1 MEQGPTRHLVVVD
14 CLHHQL
20 GILDAVDDA
29 QQCPRQAQQL
39 AEAVE
44 AEVDEVVG
52 KADDLGKDKATP
64 DLAVLGAEQDKQ
76 TWGRG
81 MPAQP
86 PSLQRQSQ
94 PNRAASCYVPVT
106 RTSKVSLFFSSLAK
120 GTASLTTLLR

>member
-1 MEQGPTRHLVVVD
+1 MENAPPGPCLVMEQTLTRHLVVVD

-20 GILDAVDDA
+20 RVLDTVDDT

-64 DLAVLGAEQDKQ
+64 DLAMLGAEQEKQ
-76 TWGRG
+76 SR
-81 MPAQP
+81 
-86 PSLQRQSQ
+86 
-94 PNRAASCYVPVT
+94 
-106 RTSKVSLFFSSLAK
+106 
-120 GTASLTTLLR
+120 